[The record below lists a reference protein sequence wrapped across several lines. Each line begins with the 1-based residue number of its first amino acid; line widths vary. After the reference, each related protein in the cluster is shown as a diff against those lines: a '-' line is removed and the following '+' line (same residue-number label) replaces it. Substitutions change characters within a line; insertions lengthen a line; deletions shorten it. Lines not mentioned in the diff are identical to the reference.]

1 MKTLFA
7 LLMVLLFVLPS
18 CAREKTAA
26 PVVGNKAPSFTLKD
40 IDGKAVRL
48 SDFADKVVLVDFWAT
63 WCSPCKESMTELE
76 QLHRKYRD
84 RGVVVLGISMDTG
97 GDAASR
103 VRDFANKHHLTYLM
117 LRDDKKTSVSYAVYN
132 IPATYILDRDHRI
145 VKKYPGY
152 KPGLGKLIA
161 AEIERL
167 LP

>member
-48 SDFADKVVLVDFWAT
+48 SDFAGKVVLVDFWAT
-63 WCSPCKESMTELE
+63 WCSPCQESMAELE

-117 LRDDKKTSVSYAVYN
+117 LMDDKKTSASYAVYN
-132 IPATYILDRDHRI
+132 IPATYLLDRDHRI

-161 AEIERL
+161 DEIEKL